1 MTYPSMRD
9 ENGVKPPHGS
19 LDWWMR
25 FLAVYGT
32 DRLKPLAI
40 RPDTASRAEAGAAI
54 VAFNRRYPELR
65 KIVATAEKVH

>member
-9 ENGVKPPHGS
+9 ENGGKPPYGS
-19 LDWWMR
+19 LEWWAR

-40 RPDTASRAEAGAAI
+40 RSDTAGRAEAGVAI
-54 VAFNRRYPELR
+54 AAFNRRYPELR
-65 KIVATAEKVH
+65 KIVATTEKVH